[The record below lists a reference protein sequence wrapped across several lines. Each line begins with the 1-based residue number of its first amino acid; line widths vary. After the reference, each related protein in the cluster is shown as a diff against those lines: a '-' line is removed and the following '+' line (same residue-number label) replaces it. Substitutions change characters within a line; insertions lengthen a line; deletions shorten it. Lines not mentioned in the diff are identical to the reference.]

1 MKRTHTHTHECMQA
15 KHMFFDH
22 RVGYAAKERRHLLET
37 LLGTSETVW
46 EGMLHYRMAAGQAV
60 TVGLEA
66 FPAIR
71 DDKVRMGGR
80 QVLL

>member
-1 MKRTHTHTHECMQA
+1 MQA